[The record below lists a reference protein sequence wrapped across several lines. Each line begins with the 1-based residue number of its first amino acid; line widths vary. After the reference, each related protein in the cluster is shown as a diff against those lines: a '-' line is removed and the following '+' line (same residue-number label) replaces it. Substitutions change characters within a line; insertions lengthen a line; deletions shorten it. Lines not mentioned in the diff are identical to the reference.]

1 MREPYSWSADLKRLL
16 YERND
21 TLVKIV
27 VSDNGETKECGIDDP
42 PFARE
47 FDDGFGGAEGYPF
60 TAWGERY
67 VYFPVCYDG
76 AESIGFAPRNPEM
89 LASEHQGGGC

>member
-1 MREPYSWSADLKRLL
+1 MRKPYSWSADLKRLL
-16 YERND
+16 AEQND

-27 VSDNGETKECGIDDP
+27 VDDSGETKECGINDP
-42 PFARE
+42 PFAKE
-47 FDDGFGGAEGYPF
+47 FDDGFGGTNGCYF

-76 AESIGFAPRNPEM
+76 AESIGFVPRNPE
-89 LASEHQGGGC
+89 LRASEHWGGG